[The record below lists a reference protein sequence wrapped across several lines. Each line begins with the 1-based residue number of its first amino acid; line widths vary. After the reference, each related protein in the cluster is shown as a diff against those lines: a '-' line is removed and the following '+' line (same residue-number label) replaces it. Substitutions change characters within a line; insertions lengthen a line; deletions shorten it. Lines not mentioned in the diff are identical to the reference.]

1 MPEFPSSL
9 QQQARTRGYQNEKA
23 MLIDYY
29 QTREMS
35 LMEIVAELNVSY
47 ATLVRRFEDH
57 QIPRRKRN
65 QPRKKAK

>member
-23 MLIDYY
+23 MLHDMYVN
-29 QTREMS
+29 QGRTLEQ
-35 LMEIVAELNVSY
+35 LAEELCTSY
-47 ATLVRRFEDH
+47 TTIQRRLTDH

>member
-1 MPEFPSSL
+1 MPEFLSSL
-9 QQQARTRGYQNEKA
+9 QVQAKDRGYQNERA
-23 MLIDYY
+23 MLLDYY

-47 ATLVRRFEDH
+47 ATLVRRFDDH
-57 QIPRRKRN
+57 KIPRRKRN